1 MATTTEKFYILQN
14 EQGMFLQGLHSHEN
28 GKNDV
33 KSIGLVIE
41 YCDDP
46 LQAARGRY
54 KGEGDGEPEELA
66 KIAQFLNVT
75 PRVLEITAEVKTT
88 DGQPAPEPDY
98 EAASKLAREKKA
110 NITGLAGLAE
120 IFAGLSV

>member
-1 MATTTEKFYILQN
+1 MATTTEKYYILQN
-14 EQGMFLQGLHSHEN
+14 EQGMFLQGLRSHEN
-28 GKNDV
+28 GKSEVN
-33 KSIGLVIE
+33 SIGLEIE

-46 LQAARGRY
+46 LNAARGQY
-54 KGEGDGEPEELA
+54 EGENVTEELL
-66 KIAQFLNVT
+66 KIAEFVDAT

-98 EAASKLAREKKA
+98 EAANKLAREKKA

>member
-14 EQGMFLQGLHSHEN
+14 EQGMFFQGLASLAP
-28 GKNDV
+28 KKTPV
-33 KSIGLVIE
+33 KAIGLEIN

-88 DGQPAPEPDY
+88 DGKPAPEPDY
-98 EAASKLAREKKA
+98 EAADRLVRSKDNA
-110 NITGLAGLAE
+110 NFKGLAG
-120 IFAGLSV
+120 IFAGLRF

>member
-1 MATTTEKFYILQN
+1 MATTTEKYYILQN
-14 EQGMFLQGLHSHEN
+14 EQGLFLQGLHSHEN

-33 KSIGLVIE
+33 KSIGLKIE

-54 KGEGDGEPEELA
+54 KGEGEDEPEELA

-98 EAASKLAREKKA
+98 EATDRLVRSKDNVNFK
-110 NITGLAGLAE
+110 GLAG

>member
-1 MATTTEKFYILQN
+1 MATTNEKFYILQN
-14 EQGMFLQGLHSHEN
+14 EQGMFLQGLASREPEN
-28 GKNDV
+28 KPV
-33 KSIGLVIE
+33 KAIAIQVE

-46 LQAARGRY
+46 LHAARGRY
-54 KGEGDGEPEELA
+54 EGENVLEDLL
-66 KIAQFLNVT
+66 KIAQFVNAT

>member
-1 MATTTEKFYILQN
+1 MATTTEKYYILQN
-14 EQGMFLQGLHSHEN
+14 EQGMFFQGLASSAP
-28 GKNDV
+28 KKTPV
-33 KSIGLVIE
+33 KAIGLEIN

-98 EAASKLAREKKA
+98 EAARKQAREKKE

>member
-1 MATTTEKFYILQN
+1 MATTTEKYYILQN
-14 EQGMFLQGLHSHEN
+14 EQGLFLQGLHSHEN

-33 KSIGLVIE
+33 KSIGLKIE
-41 YCDDP
+41 YCDNP

-54 KGEGDGEPEELA
+54 NGEGEPEELA

-98 EAASKLAREKKA
+98 EATDRLVRSKDNVNFK
-110 NITGLAGLAE
+110 GLAG

>member
-14 EQGMFLQGLHSHEN
+14 EQGMFLQELCSHDNGEN
-28 GKNDV
+28 EV
-33 KSIGLVIE
+33 KSIGLKIK

-54 KGEGDGEPEELA
+54 KGEGEDEPEKLA
-66 KIAQFLNVT
+66 KIAQFLNAT

-98 EAASKLAREKKA
+98 EAADRLVRSKDNA
-110 NITGLAGLAE
+110 NFKGLAG
-120 IFAGLSV
+120 IFAGLRV

>member
-14 EQGMFLQGLHSHEN
+14 EQGMFLQGLASREPEN
-28 GKNDV
+28 KPV
-33 KSIGLVIE
+33 KAIAIQVE

-46 LQAARGRY
+46 LHAARGRY
-54 KGEGDGEPEELA
+54 EDEKVPEDLL
-66 KIAQFLNVT
+66 KIAEFVDAT

-98 EAASKLAREKKA
+98 EATRKLAREKKA